1 MEVIRTYLNNM
12 FAQWEETPRMRQVK
26 EDLEANMED
35 KYLELKQAGKT
46 ENEAIG
52 IVISEFGNIDELLQE
67 LNLPEEKQMKSLPV
81 VTAAQVR
88 EYTDFKKWFG
98 KRVALGVA
106 LCFMA
111 VISLVLIST
120 LVDEGIIFSNF
131 SAEGK
136 DIIGLVPFF
145 LLIAAAVGIF
155 IYSSSKEE
163 KYKYLKNDFY
173 LEAQAQNFVQ
183 TGLQA
188 FTSTF
193 QKAVIIGVTLC
204 VLSPLALICISSIS
218 GNENVMGSVGVS
230 VLLLMIAVAVAVF
243 IISGSVKESY
253 QILLQKSESKKE
265 EEEKDKLIG
274 AAAAVW
280 WPLVVCVFLIWGFF
294 FHGWEICWI
303 VFPIAGLLF
312 GAFSSVCSIIRK
324 RH

>member
-1 MEVIRTYLNNM
+1 MEIIRVYLNNM

-35 KYLELKQAGKT
+35 KYLELKKAGKT

-67 LNLPEEKQMKSLPV
+67 LNLPEEKQTKSLPV
-81 VTAAQVR
+81 VTAAQVK

-98 KRVALGVA
+98 KWVALGVA

-111 VISLVLIST
+111 VISLILVST
-120 LVDEGIIFSNF
+120 LVEEGMIFSNF

-136 DIIGLVPFF
+136 DIIGLIPFF

-155 IYSSSKEE
+155 VCSGSKEE

-173 LEAQAQNFVQ
+173 LEPQVRDLVQ
-183 TGLQA
+183 TSLQA

-193 QKAVIIGVTLC
+193 QKAVIIGVILC
-204 VLSPLALICISSIS
+204 VLSPLALICILSIS

-230 VLLLMIAVAVAVF
+230 VLLAMIAAAVAIF

-253 QILLQKSESKKE
+253 QILLQESDSKKE

-312 GAFSSVCSIIRK
+312 GAFSSICSIIRK
-324 RH
+324 GR